1 MQYLII
7 TNELDKKRI
16 LKELRKEFPF
26 LNAKVLGYR
35 ELIQNLYF
43 NYTEETIYYIVEKYQ
58 ITKEIAINY
67 LENLYF
73 INFEKTSYPKLI
85 FLQNLYQELLQAN
98 LLKINPLWK
107 KDLKQ
112 KKIIFY
118 HLNQNDN
125 FFQKIMR

>member
-43 NYTEETIYYIVEKYQ
+43 NYTEETIYYIVEK
-58 ITKEIAINY
+58 
-67 LENLYF
+67 
-73 INFEKTSYPKLI
+73 
-85 FLQNLYQELLQAN
+85 
-98 LLKINPLWK
+98 
-107 KDLKQ
+107 
-112 KKIIFY
+112 
-118 HLNQNDN
+118 
-125 FFQKIMR
+125 